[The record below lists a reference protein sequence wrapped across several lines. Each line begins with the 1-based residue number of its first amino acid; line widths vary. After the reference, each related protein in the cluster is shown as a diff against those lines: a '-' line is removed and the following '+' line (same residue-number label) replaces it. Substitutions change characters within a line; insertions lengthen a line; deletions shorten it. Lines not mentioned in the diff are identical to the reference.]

1 MTANAVP
8 ETAEVSKIAAHCAVN
23 PLDKM
28 FSIRSIH
35 PLSLTALLAVA
46 MLAAC
51 TASVESGIS
60 RKEYQ
65 KPRVLHQQQ
74 TIAFPDFADGIR
86 GARAVLV
93 GETHDRLD
101 HHLNQLEII
110 RGLHE
115 SGARLAIGMEAF
127 QQPFQ
132 PHLDDYIDG
141 RIDAHELL
149 RRTEYYERWQ
159 YDFRLYEPVL
169 RYAREHGIPVRALN
183 APRELTELVSR
194 HGLDGLDTDAAQQLP
209 EIDRSDEE
217 YRERLRLVF
226 EDHAMDGHG
235 PSFEAFYGV
244 QLLWDEAMA
253 ANAAA
258 YLADHPD
265 RSMVIIAGLGHI
277 DYGSGIPRRL
287 ARRLEGELVT
297 VTHADPSE
305 DPDQRA
311 DYVLLSQEL
320 HLPKRG
326 LLGVFIQPGDG
337 GTRIQ
342 SLGEDSAAGAA
353 GMQAGDVITAV
364 AGHQVGSF
372 ADLRAAMWDRMPG
385 DQVSVTAK
393 RGDHQTLEFE
403 VVLR

>member
-1 MTANAVP
+1 
-8 ETAEVSKIAAHCAVN
+8 
-23 PLDKM
+23 
-28 FSIRSIH
+28 
-35 PLSLTALLAVA
+35 

-51 TASVESGIS
+51 TANVESGVS
-60 RKEYQ
+60 QQDYQ

-74 TIAFPDFADGIR
+74 TIAFSDFADGIR
-86 GARAVLV
+86 GARVVLV

-110 RGLHE
+110 RSLHE
-115 SGARLAIGMEAF
+115 SGTRIAIGMEAF

-132 PHLDDYIDG
+132 PHLDDYING

-149 RRTEYYERWQ
+149 RKTEYYERWQ

-194 HGLDGLDTDAAQQLP
+194 HGLDGLDADAAEQLP
-209 EIDRSDEE
+209 EIDRSDED

-226 EDHAMDGHG
+226 EEHALEGHG
-235 PSFEAFYGV
+235 PTFEAFYGV
-244 QLLWDEAMA
+244 QLLWDEGMA

-258 YLADHPD
+258 YLTEHPD
-265 RSMVIIAGLGHI
+265 RNMVIIAGRGHV

-287 ARRLEGELVT
+287 ARRLDDVLIT

-305 DPDQRA
+305 APDQRA
-311 DYVLLSQEL
+311 DYVLLSEEL

-326 LLGVFIQPGDG
+326 LLGVLIQPDDG
-337 GTRIQ
+337 VTRIQ
-342 SLGEDSAAGAA
+342 SLGEDSAAGDA
-353 GMQAGDVITAV
+353 GMQPGDVIIAV
-364 AGHQVGSF
+364 AGHEVGSF
-372 ADLRAAMWDRMPG
+372 ADLRTALWDRMPG

-393 RGDHQTLEFE
+393 RGDHQTLDFE